1 MLRTTLINSKIF
13 IKGRIRLR
21 YGICLVGIK
30 RSNQKNSKIRLNP
43 GHSHIIL
50 ASDRLYYIALTN
62 EESLTDFLKGIND
75 QKEIA
80 NFASQIARKGRLRLI
95 FLQDL

>member
-1 MLRTTLINSKIF
+1 M
-13 IKGRIRLR
+13 
-21 YGICLVGIK
+21 VGIK
-30 RSNQKNSKIRLNP
+30 RNSQNSKIRLNP

-80 NFASQIARKGRLRLI
+80 NFASQIARKGI
-95 FLQDL
+95 TFGFF

>member
-1 MLRTTLINSKIF
+1 MLLIMLINSKNLETSHFLI
-13 IKGRIRLR
+13 ILR

-30 RSNQKNSKIRLNP
+30 RNNKNSKIRLNP

-80 NFASQIARKGRLRLI
+80 NFASQIARKGI
-95 FLQDL
+95 T